1 VTLVRVLVT
10 IATALALQTTLA
22 RFLVHGSIGV
32 DLVLVAVVYLAL
44 TTGPVAGLISGT
56 VAGLAQ
62 DALASG
68 VVGIGGLAKTIVGY
82 LVGHIGTAFIVTQ
95 TVPRFLIFF
104 GATIVQ
110 AAVTLGLNALLERG
124 TQTIPYGSV
133 TAQAVGNAIL
143 GVVLFQLTEAL
154 PVVLER
160 RRAMGGR
167 GRRR

>member
-1 VTLVRVLVT
+1 VKLLRVLGT
-10 IATALALQTTLA
+10 IGLALALQTTLA

-32 DLVLVAVVYLAL
+32 DLVLIAVVYLGL
-44 TTGPVAGLISGT
+44 STGPVVGMISGS

-68 VVGIGGLAKTIVGY
+68 VVGIGGLAKTVVGY
-82 LVGHIGTAFIVTQ
+82 LTGLIGTTFIMTQ
-95 TVPRFLIFF
+95 TVPRFLTFF
-104 GATIVQ
+104 AATVVQ
-110 AAVTLGLNALLERG
+110 AAVTLGLNFLLERG
-124 TQTIPYGSV
+124 VWDIPYAAV
-133 TAQAVGNAIL
+133 IAQAIGNALL

-160 RRAMGGR
+160 RRAMGR

>member
-1 VTLVRVLVT
+1 VTLLRVLAT
-10 IATALALQTTLA
+10 IGVALALQTTLA

-32 DLVLVAVVYLAL
+32 DLVLVAVVYLGL
-44 TTGPVAGLISGT
+44 TTGPVAGLISGS

-82 LVGHIGTAFIVTQ
+82 LTGIVGTTFIMTQ
-95 TVPRFLIFF
+95 TVPRFLTFF
-104 GATIVQ
+104 AATVVQ
-110 AAVTLGLNALLERG
+110 AGVTLGLNALLERG
-124 TQTIPYGSV
+124 APVIPLAAII
-133 TAQAVGNAIL
+133 AQAIGNSLL

-154 PVVLER
+154 PVVMER
-160 RRAMGGR
+160 RRAMGR

>member
-1 VTLVRVLVT
+1 VKLLRVLVT
-10 IATALALQTTLA
+10 IGVALALQTTLA

-32 DLVLVAVVYLAL
+32 DLVLVAVVYLGL
-44 TTGPVAGLISGT
+44 TTGPVAGMISGS

-82 LVGHIGTAFIVTQ
+82 LTGIIGTTFIMTQ
-95 TVPRFLIFF
+95 TVPRFLTFF
-104 GATIVQ
+104 AATVVQ
-110 AAVTLGLNALLERG
+110 AIVTLGLNALLERG
-124 TQTIPYGSV
+124 VSSIPV
-133 TAQAVGNAIL
+133 AAVLAQAIGNALL
-143 GVVLFQLTEAL
+143 GVVLFQLIEAL

-167 GRRR
+167 RRR

>member
-1 VTLVRVLVT
+1 VKLLRVLVT
-10 IATALALQTTLA
+10 IALALALQTTLA

-32 DLVLVAVVYLAL
+32 DLVLVAVVYLGL

-56 VAGLAQ
+56 LAGLAQ

-82 LVGHIGTAFIVTQ
+82 LAGIIGMAFIVTQ
-95 TVPRFLIFF
+95 TVPRFLMFF
-104 GATIVQ
+104 AATILQ
-110 AAVTLGLNALLERG
+110 AAVTLGLDFLLERG
-124 TQTIPYGSV
+124 WQEIPYAAIV
-133 TAQAVGNAIL
+133 AQATGNAIL

-160 RRAMGGR
+160 RRAMG
-167 GRRR
+167 RRRR

>member
-1 VTLVRVLVT
+1 MTLLRVLAT
-10 IATALALQTTLA
+10 IAAALALQTTLA

-44 TTGPVAGLISGT
+44 TTGPVAGLTSGT
-56 VAGLAQ
+56 LAGLAQ

-68 VVGIGGLAKTIVGY
+68 VVGIGGLAKTFIGY
-82 LVGHIGTAFIVTQ
+82 LVGQVGTAFIVTQ
-95 TVPRFLIFF
+95 TVPRFLMFF
-104 GATIVQ
+104 AATLVQ

-124 TQTIPYGSV
+124 AQSIPYGAI
-133 TAQAVGNAIL
+133 TAQAIGNAIL

-160 RRAMGGR
+160 RRAMGR